1 MLERPL
7 EDGALKIVARGER
20 KDEAT
25 LELRMSI
32 TYYVVLPFLQGEK
45 GIVPGQGARSAECA
59 FRVATSRSHVS

>member
-25 LELRMSI
+25 WELRMSI
-32 TYYVVLPFLQGEK
+32 TYYVLLRFLQGEE
-45 GIVPGQGARSAECA
+45 GIVPGQAQEVPNAH
-59 FRVATSRSHVS
+59 SRCD